1 MVFFKKIKIKNQ
13 DTDQLIYLQ
22 INRIRDLIKSCI
34 PRYYISILDFRLIN
48 HKKISYLF
56 HIIDVIHCIIIAIKK
71 HIY

>member
-48 HKKISYLF
+48 H
-56 HIIDVIHCIIIAIKK
+56 
-71 HIY
+71 